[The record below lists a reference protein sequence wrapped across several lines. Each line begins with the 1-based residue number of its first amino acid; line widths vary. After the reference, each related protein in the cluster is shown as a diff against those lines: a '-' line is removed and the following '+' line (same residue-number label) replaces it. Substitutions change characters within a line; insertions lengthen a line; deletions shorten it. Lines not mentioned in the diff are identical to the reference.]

1 VTLTLPYP
9 PSANL
14 YWRNAHGRTHV
25 STSAKEYKKSVQ
37 TLCLLHR
44 VQPLHGRLKVTI
56 HLWRPRKAGDLDNRI
71 KILIDALQGAAY
83 ANDKQI
89 VELHAYRHE
98 DKRNPRADVEIFE
111 REYE

>member
-1 VTLTLPYP
+1 MTLTLPYP
-9 PSANL
+9 PSANHR
-14 YWRNAHGRTHV
+14 RNAQGRTHV

-44 VQPLHGRLKVTI
+44 VEPLHGRLKVTI
-56 HLWRPRKAGDLDNRI
+56 HLWRPRKAGVLNNRI

-83 ANDKQI
+83 TNGKQI
-89 VELHAYRHE
+89 VELHTYRHD